1 MSLQNAAGLSQIAHG
16 TENYTGADL
25 KALLYSAQLR
35 AVHRALEEDR
45 TDLKT
50 SSTNVET
57 TTETVDVKEPAPS
70 RVMVYRLSDPRC
82 TGTQA
87 EAELEQR
94 VIICM

>member
-1 MSLQNAAGLSQIAHG
+1 MSLQNAAGLSQIAHS

-35 AVHRALEEDR
+35 AVHRALDQDR

-50 SSTNVET
+50 SSTDVET
-57 TTETVDVKEPAPS
+57 TSETVEPTSS
-70 RVMVYRLSDPRC
+70 RVMVYRLSDTRC

-94 VIICM
+94 VRV